1 KAPVPVSPLKLMEQ
15 KHRISPTPPKTPEM
29 PKKTLIPI
37 ENDIPKKPVTPV
49 EPITSSKING
59 QQQKT
64 PLIEVKQKDDMKKS
78 LLELRIKKANLT
90 KMSLDLDMQ
99 ELTGEITSEEL
110 QEKKI
115 KINEL
120 IQRIDQ
126 QILELQKLLNY

>member
-1 KAPVPVSPLKLMEQ
+1 
-15 KHRISPTPPKTPEM
+15 
-29 PKKTLIPI
+29 PI

>member
-1 KAPVPVSPLKLMEQ
+1 
-15 KHRISPTPPKTPEM
+15 
-29 PKKTLIPI
+29 
-37 ENDIPKKPVTPV
+37 
-49 EPITSSKING
+49 
-59 QQQKT
+59 
-64 PLIEVKQKDDMKKS
+64 MKKS